1 MEGRRR
7 EGRDIN
13 GREEKG
19 SDGDERNGVDFTL
32 LQKILRALMVCI
44 SLWEMPA
51 MCRHTSHRRMD
62 LTVARLGSR
71 RRSPRILHD
80 SCAGKVSPRFSIGV
94 GLAAIMAVVSAATA
108 TVLP

>member
-71 RRSPRILHD
+71 RRSP
-80 SCAGKVSPRFSIGV
+80 SCTTRVLGKLVPD
-94 GLAAIMAVVSAATA
+94 LVSASAW
-108 TVLP
+108 LQSGR